1 MNLPKNLTLKAE
13 EIEELKRQ
21 NQLIIK
27 QNQLL
32 AERNQKLTE
41 QNHFLAKQMDE
52 KWGQIEIRL
61 LDMHIMIQKLSLMRL
76 RLYQILWKL
85 QESLL
90 RQKYLTTP
98 CMKAD
103 IEENQRLQKLSQ
115 ERIQELENQL
125 TDLLTTA

>member
-13 EIEELKRQ
+13 EVAELKRQ

-32 AERNQKLTE
+32 AERNQNLIN
-41 QNHFLAKQMDE
+41 QNQLLAKQTDE
-52 KWGQIEIRL
+52 KWSQIEIRL

-90 RQKYLTTP
+90 RQKYLTVP
-98 CMKAD
+98 FMKAD

-125 TDLLTTA
+125 TSLLKTA

>member
-1 MNLPKNLTLKAE
+1 MNLPKNLVLKAE
-13 EIEELKRQ
+13 EITELKRQ
-21 NQLIIK
+21 NQLIIE
-27 QNQLL
+27 QNRLL
-32 AERNQKLTE
+32 AGRNQKLTE
-41 QNHFLAKQMDE
+41 QNQLLAKQVDE

-90 RQKYLTTP
+90 RQKYLTMP
-98 CMKAD
+98 FMKAD
-103 IEENQRLQKLSQ
+103 IEENQRLQNISQ

-125 TDLLTTA
+125 IALLKTV